1 MTEIEKI
8 LKDVEFTTQ
17 NIANEPF
24 TKRGFSKFKE
34 KVGVYLSSLYIES
47 QKTAKR
53 HKADNISESHVETA
67 SGYLIKNNDSKVS
80 KLMGVLG
87 GVFLGAAVSNLLA
100 ITVLGQTFSNS
111 GIVITIILGILGSFM
126 IGINMMKE

>member
-8 LKDVEFTTQ
+8 IKEVEFTTT
-17 NIANEPF
+17 NIASEPF
-24 TKRGFSKFKE
+24 TPQGFVKYKE
-34 KVGVYLSSLYIES
+34 KIGTYISALYIES

-53 HKADNISESHVETA
+53 HKVDNVSESHVETA
-67 SGYLIKNNDSKVS
+67 SSYLIKNRDSKIS

-87 GVFLGAAVSNLLA
+87 GVFLGAAVSNILA
-100 ITVLGQTFSNS
+100 LTVLGQAFSIT
-111 GIVITIILGILGSFM
+111 GLVVTIVLGILGSFM